1 MESNQ
6 EKVKPSGK
14 HRSNKEEERLKDTK
28 FGKYIKFLKGKP
40 QKREQIKS
48 SKKGREY
55 YAE

>member
-48 SKKGREY
+48 SKKVREY